1 MGISRQI
8 GWTEKEKLL
17 YEIYNKLK
25 RANGLAYKW
34 TQGDFFQQGAKLNSL
49 PSEDSITFEGDTE
62 PLTFEGDTENITFE
76 LIEN

>member
-1 MGISRQI
+1 MLGFPWR
-8 GWTEKEKLL
+8 
-17 YEIYNKLK
+17 
-25 RANGLAYKW
+25 
-34 TQGDFFQQGAKLNSL
+34 TQLGAQLNSL

>member
-1 MGISRQI
+1 MRYNYQYNFNSKKVHI
-8 GWTEKEKLL
+8 G
-17 YEIYNKLK
+17 
-25 RANGLAYKW
+25 A
-34 TQGDFFQQGAKLNSL
+34 QLNSL

>member
-1 MGISRQI
+1 MTSVAHSVAKSVGFHI
-8 GWTEKEKLL
+8 G
-17 YEIYNKLK
+17 
-25 RANGLAYKW
+25 A
-34 TQGDFFQQGAKLNSL
+34 QLNSL